1 MDIPEILKSSRVVA
15 VVGLSPK
22 EDRPSSRVAAYLKKS
37 GYKIIPVN
45 PGQTEILGEKCYKS
59 LLDAPDKIDIVDVFR
74 RSEEALAV
82 AQDAVKI
89 GARVLWLQEEVVNE
103 AAAALARAAGLD
115 VVMDRCMLK
124 EHLLLPKKNAD
135 GDLNI

>member
-22 EDRPSSRVAAYLKKS
+22 EDRPSNRVASYLKKA

-103 AAAALARAAGLD
+103 AAAALARAAGLE

-124 EHLLLPKKNAD
+124 EHMNLSKKNTD